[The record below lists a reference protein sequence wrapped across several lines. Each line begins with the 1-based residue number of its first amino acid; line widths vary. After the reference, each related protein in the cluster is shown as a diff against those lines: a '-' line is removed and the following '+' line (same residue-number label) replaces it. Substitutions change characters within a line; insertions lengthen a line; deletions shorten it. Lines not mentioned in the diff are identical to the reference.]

1 MGQKVHPKGFRL
13 GITTD
18 WSSKWFNEKNYSS
31 FLLEDQKIRN
41 YIKDKYFH
49 AGISEIYIERPSAQN
64 INITIKTA
72 RVGILIGKKGSEVK
86 ELREELQKMTGK
98 KVGINIEEI
107 RTPEIVAQLVAEN
120 IAARIE
126 KRASYKQAMKRSISN
141 ALRKGA
147 KGIKVMVSGRL
158 GGADIAR
165 TEWYRQGRVPLQTL
179 TAKIDYGYTVA
190 KTRYGIIG
198 IKVWI
203 FLGDDKSKSK

>member
-49 AGISEIYIERPSAQN
+49 AGISEIYIERLSAQN

>member
-31 FLLEDQKIRN
+31 FLLEDQKIRD
-41 YIKDKYFH
+41 YIKNKYFH

-86 ELREELQKMTGK
+86 ELREKLQKLTGK

-120 IAARIE
+120 IASRIE
-126 KRASYKQAMKRSISN
+126 RRASYKQAMKRSISN
-141 ALRKGA
+141 AMRKGA

>member
-120 IAARIE
+120 IASRIE

>member
-1 MGQKVHPKGFRL
+1 VGQKVHPKGFRL

>member
-1 MGQKVHPKGFRL
+1 MVGQKVHPKGFRL

-18 WSSKWFNEKNYSS
+18 WSSKWFNEKNYGD
-31 FLLEDQKIRN
+31 FLLEDQKIRK

-49 AGISEIYIERPSAQN
+49 AGISEIFIERSSAQN
-64 INITIKTA
+64 VSLTIKAA
-72 RVGILIGKKGSEVK
+72 RVGILIGKKGVEVRA
-86 ELREELQKMTGK
+86 LREELQRMTGK
-98 KVGINIEEI
+98 KIGINIEEV
-107 RTPEIVAQLVAEN
+107 RSPELVAQLVAEN
-120 IAARIE
+120 IASRIE
-126 KRASYKQAMKRSISN
+126 HRASYKQAMKRAISN
-141 ALRKGA
+141 AMRKGA

-203 FLGDDKSKSK
+203 FLGDTKAK